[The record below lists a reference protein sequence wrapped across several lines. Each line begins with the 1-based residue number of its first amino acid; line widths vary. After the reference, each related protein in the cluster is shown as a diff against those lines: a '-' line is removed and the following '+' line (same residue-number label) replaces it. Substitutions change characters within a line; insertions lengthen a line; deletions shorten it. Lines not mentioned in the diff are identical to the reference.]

1 MTNTEP
7 VAVEVEQPVM
17 VEGELITPAQAAGK
31 MIPWWVR
38 GLLYIITPGIA
49 AVYGVAEA
57 NTNIPWGWTAAMLAY
72 MGIQGTIAAANTTRS

>member
-38 GLLYIITPGIA
+38 GIA